1 MASEEEEVY
10 TEEESDQAMSFIREH
25 DLPISELQYALRYVR
40 IVRENK
46 SLSDPVMGTRAPQDP
61 VAEVSP
67 PPFDWSGEDDQAVAR
82 DP

>member
-46 SLSDPVMGTRAPQDP
+46 SPSDPVMAPQDP

-67 PPFDWSGEDDQAVAR
+67 PPFDWNGEGQAVAR